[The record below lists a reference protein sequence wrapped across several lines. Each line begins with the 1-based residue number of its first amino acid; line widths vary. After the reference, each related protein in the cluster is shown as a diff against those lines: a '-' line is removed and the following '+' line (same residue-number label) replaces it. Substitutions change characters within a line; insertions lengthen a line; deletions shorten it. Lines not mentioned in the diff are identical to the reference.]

1 MTVNWIDVTNLS
13 FNTLLLLERVQ
24 LSWFPGWI
32 PEEELAIALVANP
45 TVEWYLRHK
54 CPEIIPWL
62 DQVRSN
68 HVSEQPPT
76 QETIH
81 QAEIKILNSI
91 NDLVVYV
98 VDPAIY
104 DAQPFLGWDSNELR
118 RLTDFSGKIV
128 IDVGSGTGR
137 LAFIVAENASAV
149 FAAEPVSNL
158 RYYLKQKAQAQN
170 LTNIFPVDG
179 LITDLPFPNGFADVT
194 MGGHVFG
201 DHPQAEFAE
210 MKRVTKP
217 GGMLILC
224 PGTSFKQNNTHE
236 FLVSQ
241 GFSWTTFEEPQ
252 DGLKRKYWKLVEL

>member
-1 MTVNWIDVTNLS
+1 MTVKWIDVTNLS

-24 LSWFPGWI
+24 LSWFPGWV
-32 PEEELAIALVANP
+32 PEEDLAIALSANP
-45 TVEWYLRHK
+45 TVDWYLRHK
-54 CPEIIPWL
+54 CPELIPWL
-62 DQVRSN
+62 DHIQSS
-68 HVSEQPPT
+68 HAPAHLPT
-76 QETIH
+76 QEILR
-81 QAEIKILNSI
+81 QAETKVLNTI

-118 RLTDFSGKIV
+118 GLTDFSGKKV
-128 IDVGSGTGR
+128 IDIGSGTGR
-137 LAFIVAENASAV
+137 LAFIAAENASVV
-149 FAAEPVSNL
+149 FAVEPVSNL
-158 RYYLKQKAQAQN
+158 RRYIKQKARAQN

-179 LITDLPFPNGFADVT
+179 LFTDLPFPDGFADIT

-201 DHPQAEFAE
+201 DQPQLEYTE

-224 PGTSFKQNNTHE
+224 PGTNLTETKPHE

-241 GFSWTTFEEPQ
+241 GFSWSSFEEPQ
-252 DGLKRKYWKLVEL
+252 EGMKRKYWKLVE